1 MAKVI
6 QFPSPSEKD
15 WRDIELVFRESF
27 TDIPNGAD
35 TLEECL
41 PEIKEA
47 WAQLFVS
54 FEVQPNFTI
63 PGPISREQETAI
75 VAGVEQAV
83 NLVVDR
89 LRKERAKAIVLIASK
104 VFMATYY
111 RRNGS
116 AS

>member
-15 WRDIELVFRESF
+15 WRDIESVFRKSF
-27 TDIPNGAD
+27 AVIPDGAD

-41 PEIKEA
+41 PEIKAA
-47 WAQLFVS
+47 WAELFVP

-63 PGPISREQETAI
+63 PGPLSGEQETAI

-83 NLVVDR
+83 NLVADR
-89 LRKERAKAIVLIASK
+89 LKKERAEAIALIASK

-116 AS
+116 TN